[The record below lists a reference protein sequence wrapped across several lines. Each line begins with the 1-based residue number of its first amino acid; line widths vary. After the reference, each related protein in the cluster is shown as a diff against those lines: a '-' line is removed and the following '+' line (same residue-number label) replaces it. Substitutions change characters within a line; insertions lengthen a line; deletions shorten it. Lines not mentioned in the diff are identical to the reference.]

1 MDRHE
6 LSELDA
12 FNFIQRTAMDRRV
25 RMQHVAREVL
35 DGTLTP

>member
-1 MDRHE
+1 MDSHD

-12 FNFIQRTAMDRRV
+12 FSFIQRTAMDRRV
-25 RMQHVAREVL
+25 RMQQIAREVL